1 MKVSQ
6 GSVRW
11 LSKSNKPYILFPPLP
26 WDNVPRPCSVD
37 LPVQGQLPGSGGS
50 GGTAGASSGASGASG
65 GTGLGAGLGHT
76 RGEGGSAG
84 VDPGIIWKIWTK
96 VGKY

>member
-1 MKVSQ
+1 VS
-6 GSVRW
+6 GGY
-11 LSKSNKPYILFPPLP
+11 LSPINPIFCFPI
-26 WDNVPRPCSVD
+26 PRPCSVD
-37 LPVQGQLPGSGGS
+37 LPVQGQLPGS